1 MLDIVP
7 SCNPEQYQEKTNDVN
22 LVKWPNFGPS
32 NFFSGVLPLI
42 VARNCSK
49 LSYMQFK
56 EKLMNQTWKKKKKSE
71 KPNFGPNFDPFG
83 PNLGIQIFFREF
95 YRYYILEIVSS
106 NHRMQFQWKIRIQ
119 TQEMMKSL
127 ILSLILVRWT
137 QIRTVKYF
145 FSQISLSQ
153 LLDIMVRYQNVKYQ
167 KKLMI
172 QLWANLVTDGRTDR
186 QTDECDF
193 IGCRPTNVE
202 HPSTYL

>member
-1 MLDIVP
+1 M
-7 SCNPEQYQEKTNDVN
+7 K
-22 LVKWPNFGPS
+22 K
-32 NFFSGVLPLI
+32 
-42 VARNCSK
+42 
-49 LSYMQFK
+49 
-56 EKLMNQTWKKKKKSE
+56 KKKKKSE

-119 TQEMMKSL
+119 TQEMMKNL

-153 LLDIMVRYQNVKYQ
+153 LLDITVRYQNVKYQ

-186 QTDECDF
+186 QTDGRVWF
-193 IGCRPTNVE
+193 HRT
-202 HPSTYL
+202 PSD